1 MNTNQVAVRR
11 KRKTTTMFSR
21 SLADKI
27 KNRSLVEVEIVN
39 LNINPMNPPERV
51 ETNTAFLTLKR
62 GVRELGVLD
71 VVHFCGDTMTLI
83 NGHRRV
89 ESARLNGITSL
100 TAYRYDG
107 LTEEERN
114 ILFRHLNTTSV
125 SYSGS
130 QKLHTFLKG
139 GTVDSAFARAC
150 NDLIDIGDSVEL
162 GNGMQFLTTIRNK
175 KKSPSSYMIGV
186 KEYCKVVG
194 SDSMKTKAKVLD
206 WMMNIG
212 SAHRIKALIHLK
224 CPAHLLKKAI
234 NGRRPITGTWE
245 ITAV

>member
-1 MNTNQVAVRR
+1 MTTATKSKRNTSAI
-11 KRKTTTMFSR
+11 FSK
-21 SLADKI
+21 SLAEKI
-27 KNRSLVEVEIVN
+27 GNRILVEVEIEE
-39 LNINPMNPPERV
+39 LNGNPMNPPERV
-51 ETNTAFLTLKR
+51 ETNSAFLTLKK

-89 ESARLNGITSL
+89 ESARLNGITVV

-130 QKLHTFLKG
+130 QKLFTFLNG
-139 GTVDSAFARAC
+139 GTVDSSFAKAC
-150 NDLIDIGDSVEL
+150 NELIDIGDSVQR
-162 GNGMQFLTTIRNK
+162 GNGMQFLTTIRNH
-175 KKSPSSYMIGV
+175 KKSPTSYMIGV
-186 KEYCKVVG
+186 KEYCRVVG
-194 SDSMKTKAKVLD
+194 DDSMRTKAKVLD
-206 WMMNIG
+206 WMINVG
-212 SAHRIKALIHLK
+212 TAHRIKALISLK
-224 CPAHLLKKAI
+224 CPAHLLKKAV

>member
-1 MNTNQVAVRR
+1 MSKVAKRTRR
-11 KRKTTTMFSR
+11 TAAIFSK
-21 SLADKI
+21 SLAEKI
-27 KNRSLVEVEIVN
+27 GNRSLVDVEIAN

-51 ETNTAFLTLKR
+51 ETNPAFLTLKK

-71 VVHFCGDTMTLI
+71 VVHYCGDTMTLI

-89 ESARLNGITSL
+89 ESARLNGIIVV

-130 QKLHTFLKG
+130 QKLYTFLNG
-139 GTVDSAFARAC
+139 GTVDPPFAKAC
-150 NDLIDIGDSVEL
+150 NELIDIGDSVER
-162 GNGMQFLTTIRNK
+162 GTGMKFLTTIRHH
-175 KKSPSSYMIGV
+175 KKSPTSYMIGV
-186 KEYCKVVG
+186 KEYCRVVG
-194 SDSMKTKAKVLD
+194 NDSMKTKARVLD
-206 WMMNIG
+206 WMLNVG
-212 SAHRIKALIHLK
+212 SAHRIKALISLK
-224 CPAHLLKKAI
+224 CPAHLLKKAV
-234 NGRRPITGTWE
+234 NGRKPVMGTWE